1 MEEHARADI
10 ALPGDFRFDRR
21 RSCLLRQGENGAL
34 SPVVIGSRVLDILG
48 LLIDRDGDLISRD
61 EILESIWPGVVEG
74 AYVTV
79 QISALRRVPDEGRS
93 DASLI
98 QTIPGRGYRFVG
110 TVTSC
115 EVARPPKTTP
125 ARRMPEE

>member
-34 SPVVIGSRVLDILG
+34 SPFVIGSRALDILG

-61 EILESIWPGVVEG
+61 EILESIWPGWSR
-74 AYVTV
+74 APM
-79 QISALRRVPDEGRS
+79 SRCKS
-93 DASLI
+93 
-98 QTIPGRGYRFVG
+98 
-110 TVTSC
+110 
-115 EVARPPKTTP
+115 RPFAVSPTRAGP
-125 ARRMPEE
+125 MQA

>member
-1 MEEHARADI
+1 MKGLTFEIARSLGSRQGGGRMEEHARADI

-61 EILESIWPGVVEG
+61 EILESIWPGWSRAPMSRCKSRRFAASSAKPVPTG
-74 AYVTV
+74 A
-79 QISALRRVPDEGRS
+79 
-93 DASLI
+93 
-98 QTIPGRGYRFVG
+98 
-110 TVTSC
+110 
-115 EVARPPKTTP
+115 
-125 ARRMPEE
+125 